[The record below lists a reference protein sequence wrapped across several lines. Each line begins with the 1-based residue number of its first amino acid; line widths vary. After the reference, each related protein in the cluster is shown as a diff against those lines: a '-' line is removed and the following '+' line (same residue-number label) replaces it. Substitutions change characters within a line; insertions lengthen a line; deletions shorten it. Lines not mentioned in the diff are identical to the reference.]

1 MSEQRRYLQT
11 LIRTGLSGVELER
24 LHPTSPVGKYM
35 ASIKYNGQYLS
46 GYDCC
51 VLCKQLLKIGTNCA
65 RSTWKHKNIHIAA
78 GDDFSDQELEE
89 IIENFNNQTARRKN
103 EH

>member
-11 LIRTGLSGVELER
+11 LIRSGISGVELER

-51 VLCKQLLKIGTNCA
+51 VLCKQLLKIGRNCA
-65 RSTWKHKNIHIAA
+65 RSTWKHKTHHIAE
-78 GDDFSDQELEE
+78 GDNYSDKDLEV
-89 IIENFNNQTARRKN
+89 IIENFNNQTARRN
-103 EH
+103 NAH